1 MDIADRILFLGMTSV
16 AETNTHFYKA
26 PEIYTPPTKNEY
38 EVAEALGLATL

>member
-26 PEIYTPPTKNEY
+26 PEIYTHPKDEY
-38 EVAEALGLATL
+38 EVAEALGLAML